1 MNEHEIGNEKLPGL
15 EQERH
20 GPRIYAA
27 SLSDY
32 NDGRLY
38 GAWVDADIGTTA
50 MMEQISDMLAGSR
63 SPGAEE
69 WVIHDYDGFGPISLS
84 EYEDIDS
91 VSRLATGIADHGEAF
106 AHWASI
112 TGSREPDELDQFSDA
127 YQGCFESVEAYA
139 EQLLDAIGVTDAVEA
154 AVANSL
160 VPYVKVDVA
169 GFARDLELSGDIA
182 TATGSEGVYVFDMRR

>member
-1 MNEHEIGNEKLPGL
+1 MNEHEIENKRQPEM

-20 GPRIYAA
+20 GPRIYVA

-32 NDGRLY
+32 NEGRLY
-38 GAWVDADIGTTA
+38 GVWVDADIGTA
-50 MMEQISDMLAGSR
+50 AIRNQISDMLAGSR

-69 WVIHDYDGFGPISLS
+69 WAIHHFEGFGPMSLS

-112 TGSREPDELDQFSDA
+112 TGSREPDQLDQFSDA

-139 EQLLDAIGVTDAVEA
+139 EQLLDDIGVTDAVESV
-154 AVANSL
+154 VADTMI
-160 VPYVKVDVA
+160 PYVNVDFA
-169 GFARDLELSGDIA
+169 GFASDLELSGDIA